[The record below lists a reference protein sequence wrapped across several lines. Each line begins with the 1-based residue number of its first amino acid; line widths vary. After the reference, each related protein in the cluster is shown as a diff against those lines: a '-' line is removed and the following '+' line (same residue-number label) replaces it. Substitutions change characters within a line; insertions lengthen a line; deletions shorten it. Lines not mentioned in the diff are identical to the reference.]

1 MVKKDTSYACH
12 GNSRGRGRVVR
23 DRICLT
29 AASIRMPKSRVTP
42 APVTERFPVANRAT
56 TQDEPDLLT
65 SDSDSGPG
73 SVAVKR
79 ATTKNATKK
88 APVKKAA
95 AKKST
100 AKKAPAKKAPK
111 KAAAKKTTTRKATG
125 KRAAT
130 KKAATNAAG
139 VDSEVIDLDAI
150 DDAAVVVA
158 DVAVVVAR
166 HR

>member
-79 ATTKNATKK
+79 ATTKKAPAKK

-95 AKKST
+95 AKKAPAKKAT
-100 AKKAPAKKAPK
+100 AKKAPAK

-130 KKAATNAAG
+130 KKAATNAAA
-139 VDSEVIDLDAI
+139 VDSEVIDLNAI

-158 DVAVVVAR
+158 TSR
-166 HR
+166 